1 MRIRLYALTRDLHS
15 YIGSFLSPFVLVFA
29 ASVLLLNHP
38 GIPLG
43 ASSESREKTIQVDLP
58 EGLDTMDAPGRVQI
72 ARQIL
77 QRIGISGEI
86 GFVIYSA
93 ERKSLSIP
101 VTKPGYEASVVWS
114 RETGLATVTER
125 RTGFGDAL
133 IFLHKM
139 PGPHLASIRGNWP
152 VTRAWGWMAD
162 GTAWLLL
169 FLSVTGIYLWFAL
182 KAERWSGM
190 LLILAG
196 AVSFVWA
203 IYAICI

>member
-1 MRIRLYALTRDLHS
+1 MPKRLYALTRDLHS
-15 YIGSFLSPFVLVFA
+15 YVGSFLSPFVLVFA

-43 ASSESREKTIQVDLP
+43 ASSISRQKTVQMDLP
-58 EGLDTMDAPGRVQI
+58 EGLDAMDAPGRVRI

-77 QRIGISGEI
+77 QRLGVSGEI

-101 VTKPGYEASVVWS
+101 VAKPGYEASVILTQ
-114 RETGLATVTER
+114 ETGLATVTER
-125 RTGFGDAL
+125 RAGFGDAL

-139 PGPHLASIRGNWP
+139 PGPHLANIRGNWP
-152 VTRAWGWMAD
+152 LTLAWGWMAD

-182 KAERWSGM
+182 KAERRIGVI
-190 LLILAG
+190 LILAG

-203 IYAICI
+203 TYAICI

>member
-1 MRIRLYALTRDLHS
+1 MRIRLHALTRDLHS
-15 YIGSFLSPFVLVFA
+15 YLGSFLSPFVLVFA

-43 ASSESREKTIQVDLP
+43 ASSGSRERTVQMDLP
-58 EGLDTMDAPGRVQI
+58 EGLDAMDAPGRVQI
-72 ARQIL
+72 AQQIL
-77 QRIGISGEI
+77 QRVGISGEI
-86 GFVIYSA
+86 GFVVYSA

-101 VTKPGYEASVVWS
+101 ITKPGYEASVVL
-114 RETGLATVTER
+114 RQETGLATVTER

-139 PGPHLASIRGNWP
+139 PGPHLANIRGNWP

-169 FLSVTGIYLWFAL
+169 FLSVTGIYLWFTL
-182 KAERWSGM
+182 KAERRIGVI
-190 LLILAG
+190 LILAG

-203 IYAICI
+203 TYAICS